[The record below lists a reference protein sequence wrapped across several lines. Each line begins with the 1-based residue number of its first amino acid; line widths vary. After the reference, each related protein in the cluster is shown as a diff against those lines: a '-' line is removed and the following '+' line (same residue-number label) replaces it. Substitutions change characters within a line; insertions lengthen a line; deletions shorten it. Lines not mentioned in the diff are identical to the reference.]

1 MRAWVEVD
9 LDAVEHNIREVRRVT
24 DPHAKVLAVVKAD
37 AYGHGY
43 LETARTL
50 VGNGADFLGVATF
63 DEAKQLRTHGISAPI
78 LILGPAIVDNL
89 YDIVAYDVIP
99 TVFDMD
105 TAIRISEAARTLGR
119 QATIHIKL
127 DTGMTRVG
135 YRVYGDLEKD
145 AAVIEEIL
153 QIAALP
159 GIAVGGIFTHFSKA
173 DEEDRSFTDEQFR
186 RFVSVTDELDARELH
201 IPIRHCCNSAGIID
215 FPAYHLDMVRSG
227 LITYGHYPSDTVNHQ
242 AIDLRPA
249 MQFKTVVTNLNRVEA
264 GTAVSYGGTF
274 VAERDMLV
282 ATIAIGYADGYSR
295 TLSRRAQVLVGG
307 RRAPVIGNICMDQCM
322 IDVTHVK
329 NINVGDEVILFG
341 KDGNDSIT
349 VEAVAALM
357 GTINYEVLCVI
368 GKRIPRVY
376 IQNGQFVSVL
386 NYLV

>member
-9 LDAVEHNIREVRRVT
+9 LDAVAHNIRQVRQAT
-24 DPHAKVLAVVKAD
+24 APSAKVLAVVKAD

-50 VGNGADFLGVATF
+50 IDNGADFLGVATF
-63 DEAKQLRTHGISAPI
+63 EEAKQLRTHGISTPI
-78 LILGPAIVDNL
+78 LILGPAMADDL

-99 TVFDMD
+99 TVFDLD

-119 QATIHIKL
+119 TATLHIKL
-127 DTGMTRVG
+127 DTGMNRVG
-135 YRVYGDLEKD
+135 YRVSGD
-145 AAVIEEIL
+145 AAADAPVIDEIL
-153 QIAALP
+153 RIAALP
-159 GIAVGGIFTHFSKA
+159 NVAVGGIFTHFAKA
-173 DEEDRSFTDEQFR
+173 DEADRSYTDQQFA
-186 RFVSVTDELDARELH
+186 RFVSVTDTLEARGLH
-201 IPIRHCCNSAGIID
+201 IPIRHCCNSGGILAY
-215 FPAYHLDMVRSG
+215 PAYHLDMVRAG
-227 LITYGHYPSDTVNHQ
+227 IIIYGHYPSDEMPHTL
-242 AIDLRPA
+242 DLRPA
-249 MQFKTVVTNLNRVEA
+249 MQFKTVVTNINRLEA

-274 VAERDMLV
+274 TAERDMTA

-295 TLSRRAQVLVGG
+295 TLSHKAEVLVNG

-329 NINVGDEVILFG
+329 QINVGDEVILFG
-341 KDGNDSIT
+341 KDGNDRIT

-368 GKRIPRVY
+368 GKRVPRVY

-386 NYLV
+386 NYLI